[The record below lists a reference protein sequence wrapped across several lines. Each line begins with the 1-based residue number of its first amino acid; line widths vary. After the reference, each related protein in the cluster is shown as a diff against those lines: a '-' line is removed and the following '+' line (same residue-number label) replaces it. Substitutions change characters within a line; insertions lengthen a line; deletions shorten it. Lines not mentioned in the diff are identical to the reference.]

1 MPEYLGRGEARRS
14 MELLWGRS
22 QPATRGPKAA
32 LTLETV
38 VRAGIEL
45 ADAEGL
51 EALSMRRVAERL
63 EMGTMSIYTY
73 VPGKAELLDLM
84 VDTVYGERADSVA
97 VAADAGLR
105 ERLEALARESWAFYE
120 RHPWTLSIAS
130 GRSVLGPNEADSYE
144 RALSVVADVGVP
156 ARDAVAIVD
165 AISLFV
171 RGAARDAAEAAGAEA
186 ATGKSEYEWWTERD
200 AILSEVMTPERFPTL
215 SRLAADG
222 GFDVPPDTENYNVRF
237 IVDDFEFGLQR
248 LLDGI
253 EAYVKDRGLGWCW
266 AGGALLRAVG
276 DPVSR

>member
-1 MPEYLGRGEARRS
+1 MPSDPIRGLV
-14 MELLWGRS
+14 LLWGRGERPS
-22 QPATRGPKAA
+22 RGPKPG
-32 LTLETV
+32 LDLDRI
-38 VRAGIEL
+38 VRAGVTV

-63 EMGTMSIYTY
+63 EMGTMSLYTY

-84 VDTVYGERADSVA
+84 VDTVYGERTDEA
-97 VAADAGLR
+97 VVDPGSGLR
-105 ERLEALARESWAFYE
+105 ERLEALARDQWAFFQ
-120 RHPWTLSIAS
+120 RHPWSLSIAS

-144 RALSVVADVGVP
+144 RALAVVADLGIP

-165 AISLFV
+165 AVSMFV

-186 ATGKSEYEWWTERD
+186 ATGKTELEWWTERD

-253 EAYVKDRGLGWCW
+253 EGYVGRPAPG
-266 AGGALLRAVG
+266 
-276 DPVSR
+276 P

>member
-1 MPEYLGRGEARRS
+1 MAPEYLGRGEARRS
-14 MELLWGRS
+14 MDLLWGRS

-32 LTLETV
+32 LDLETV

-45 ADAEGL
+45 ADSEGL
-51 EALSMRRVAERL
+51 EALSMRRVADRL
-63 EMGTMSIYTY
+63 GMGTMSLYTY

-84 VDTVYGERADSVA
+84 VDTVYGEGADKLAA
-97 VAADAGLR
+97 VPAGDLR
-105 ERLEALARESWAFYE
+105 ERLEALARHQWAFFQG
-120 RHPWTLSIAS
+120 HPWTLSIAS
-130 GRSVLGPNEADSYE
+130 GRSVLGPNEAESYE
-144 RALSVVADVGVP
+144 RALSAVADLGIP

-165 AISLFV
+165 AVSMFV
-171 RGAARDAAEAAGAEA
+171 RGAARDAGEAAGAEA

-222 GFDVPPDTENYNVRF
+222 GFDVPPDTQNYNVRF

-253 EAYVKDRGLGWCW
+253 EGYVGRELP
-266 AGGALLRAVG
+266 R
-276 DPVSR
+276 R